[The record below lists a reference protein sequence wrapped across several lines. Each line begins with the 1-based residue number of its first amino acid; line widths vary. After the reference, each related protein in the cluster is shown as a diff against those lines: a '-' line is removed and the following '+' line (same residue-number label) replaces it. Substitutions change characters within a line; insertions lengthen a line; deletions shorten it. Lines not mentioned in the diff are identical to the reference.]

1 MLEWNQFLCV
11 DSFDILSE
19 IETRSVDLIFTSVP
33 DLNDLNIKDI
43 STYETFISN
52 AMDQFGRI
60 TKDTGF
66 VAMCQTDRKI
76 NAQVYSKPAF
86 IIRVM

>member
-43 STYETFISN
+43 STYETFISTPTLP
-52 AMDQFGRI
+52 D
-60 TKDTGF
+60 
-66 VAMCQTDRKI
+66 
-76 NAQVYSKPAF
+76 
-86 IIRVM
+86 